1 MSIFLVSSYLTRC
14 HSLIDRKPLETFHL
28 PWYSSVRTYIVDRD
42 YRTSGPFWTLKFGR
56 CNMPLVSYNGEPT

>member
-28 PWYSSVRTYIVDRD
+28 PWYSLF
-42 YRTSGPFWTLKFGR
+42 GPYLHSRSRLPYFWPFLDPEIR
-56 CNMPLVSYNGEPT
+56 QMQYAACELQR